1 LSIKQT
7 AGTYV
12 KAEKGIKIQGEAE
25 LMAVR
30 LRLKRVKL
38 VIAHVSLFRAKVS
51 HGRLI
56 NNDVFFFLV
65 HSYGRS
71 DNSYS
76 SHGNQQRSAQSLNS
90 VLFLLIAP
98 FFLLSSCRCT
108 LAFDPARATTSVG
121 RCKGKIDVFLGIEA
135 DDKRWDVNYLFPYA
149 VYVHIKMIRTDQEVP
164 NLWRT
169 GYGVV

>member
-56 NNDVFFFLV
+56 NNDVIFFWFTAMEEVTTVTVVMEINKDQL
-65 HSYGRS
+65 
-71 DNSYS
+71 
-76 SHGNQQRSAQSLNS
+76 SH
-90 VLFLLIAP
+90 
-98 FFLLSSCRCT
+98 
-108 LAFDPARATTSVG
+108 
-121 RCKGKIDVFLGIEA
+121 
-135 DDKRWDVNYLFPYA
+135 
-149 VYVHIKMIRTDQEVP
+149 
-164 NLWRT
+164 
-169 GYGVV
+169 